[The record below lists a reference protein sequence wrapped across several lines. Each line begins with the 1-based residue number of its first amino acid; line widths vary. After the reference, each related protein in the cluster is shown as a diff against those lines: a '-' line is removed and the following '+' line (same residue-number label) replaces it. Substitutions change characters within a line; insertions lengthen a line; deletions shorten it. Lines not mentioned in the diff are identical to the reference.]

1 MVVSQYDIFL
11 ISLDLTIG
19 HEIKKLRPCVII
31 SPDEM
36 NKYISTVIIAPMT
49 SKSHSYP
56 TRVPIKFMGKNGWIV
71 LDQLR
76 TVDKKR
82 LIKKFGRLDQKT
94 TDKIKSVIK
103 EMLVD

>member
-1 MVVSQYDIFL
+1 MVIRQYEVYF
-11 ISLDLTIG
+11 ISLDPAIG
-19 HEIKKLRPCVII
+19 HEIKKARPCVII

-36 NKYISTVIIAPMT
+36 NKNISTVIIAPMT
-49 SKSHSYP
+49 TQSLFYP
-56 TRVPIKFMGKNGWIV
+56 TRIPLKFTGKEAWIV

-82 LIKKFGRLDQKT
+82 LIKKLGEIDQKIINQV
-94 TDKIKSVIK
+94 KPIIK